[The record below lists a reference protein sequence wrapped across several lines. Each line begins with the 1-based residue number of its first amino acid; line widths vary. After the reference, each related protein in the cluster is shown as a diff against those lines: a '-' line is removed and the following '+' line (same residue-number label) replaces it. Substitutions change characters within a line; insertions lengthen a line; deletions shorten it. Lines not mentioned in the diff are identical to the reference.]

1 MTSDDAPQIHIDSDW
16 KAEAQAEKERLAA
29 AEQAKEA
36 TDAQDPK
43 KLPPAN
49 FQGLVGILASQA
61 VMGLGAV
68 PDESGKGVLID
79 LEGAKF
85 AIDLLSVLEEKTA
98 GNLTEEEGKEIG
110 VVLTELRARFV
121 QVTQLIAQQMTQ
133 PAAGAEGMPAAGPG
147 GIVTPG

>member
-29 AEQAKEA
+29 AEKEKEA
-36 TDAQDPK
+36 VASSDSP

-79 LEGAKF
+79 LDGAKF
-85 AIDLLSVLEEKTA
+85 AIDLLTVLEEKTA
-98 GNLTEEEGKEIG
+98 GNLTEDEAKEIG

-121 QVTQLIAQQMTQ
+121 QVTQLIAQQMAQ
-133 PAAGAEGMPAAGPG
+133 PTAGGEAGAGPG
-147 GIVTPG
+147 IVMPD